1 MREIIIG
8 NIVYILVIIGI
19 ITILFMDY
27 KRYKKDKLKSQ
38 KEKLLFNKFWDTYF
52 KNGGMF

>member
-8 NIVYILVIIGI
+8 NIVYILVIMGMLA
-19 ITILFMDY
+19 ILIMDY

-38 KEKLLFNKFWDTYF
+38 KEKLLFNRFWDTYF
-52 KNGGMF
+52 KNGGEL

>member
-1 MREIIIG
+1 MREMIIG
-8 NIVYILVIIGI
+8 NIAYAVVIIGM
-19 ITILFMDY
+19 LVVVFMDY

-52 KNGGMF
+52 KNGGVF